1 MARRILKDKRVTLYV
16 QVSTTDSAGFPKTG
30 YMPLDSTGGT
40 RWAYYRQMGGMAYW
54 ASDALQT
61 KADVEFVIGYDSL
74 IAHAVDFERIYID
87 YGGRLYQ
94 VSRVD
99 TFEGYKRD
107 LTLYATAKSSAGG
120 VGKPLAYD
128 AKTVA
133 ETLG

>member
-16 QVSTTDSAGFPKTG
+16 QVSTHDSAGFAKTG
-30 YMPLDSTGGT
+30 YMPIDATGGT

-61 KADVEFVIGYDSL
+61 KADVEFIIGFDSL
-74 IAHAVDFERIYID
+74 IAHAVDFEKIYID

>member
-1 MARRILKDKRVTLYV
+1 MARRILKDKRVTIYV
-16 QVSTTDSAGFPKTG
+16 QVSKTDSAGFPVTG
-30 YMPLDSTGGT
+30 YMPIDATGGG

-54 ASDALQT
+54 ASDSLQT
-61 KADVEFVIGYDSL
+61 KADVEFVIGYDPL

-99 TFEGYKRD
+99 TFEGYRRD
-107 LTLYATAKSSAGG
+107 LTVYATAKKSTGG

-128 AKTVA
+128 AATVA
-133 ETLG
+133 KTLG